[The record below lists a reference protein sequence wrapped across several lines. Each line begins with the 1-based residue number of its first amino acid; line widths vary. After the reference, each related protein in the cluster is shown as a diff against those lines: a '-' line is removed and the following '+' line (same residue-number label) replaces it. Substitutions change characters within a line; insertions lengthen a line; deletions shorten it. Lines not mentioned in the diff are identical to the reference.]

1 MIAGVATSK
10 GGNPMAIV
18 EHSTNRLVVAAGG
31 GLSSFSLALD
41 KQAGLARIERNMLMW
56 KRRPLEMPLAD
67 IKDFDVATFK
77 DAVSGA
83 ELRKLLLRTQADE
96 AIEVP
101 GGGSKRRGNRRGFA
115 RFSRAG
121 GLEADGC
128 KEPAYCGVAP
138 GHVLYCVRAR
148 ALNPAP
154 YFRVA

>member
-1 MIAGVATSK
+1 
-10 GGNPMAIV
+10 MAIV
-18 EHSTNRLVVAAGG
+18 EHNANRLVVEAGG

-41 KQAGLARIERNMLMW
+41 RQAGLARIERNMLMW

-101 GGGSKRRGNRRGFA
+101 VEEKSVEETAAALRDFL
-115 RFSRAG
+115 
-121 GLEADGC
+121 GLA
-128 KEPAYCGVAP
+128 A
-138 GHVLYCVRAR
+138 
-148 ALNPAP
+148 
-154 YFRVA
+154 

>member
-1 MIAGVATSK
+1 MAQAAGRTCPARRRMIAGIATSK

-83 ELRKLLLRTQADE
+83 ELRKLLLRTRADE

-101 GGGSKRRGNRRGFA
+101 VEEASVEETAAALRDFL
-115 RFSRAG
+115 
-121 GLEADGC
+121 GLA
-128 KEPAYCGVAP
+128 A
-138 GHVLYCVRAR
+138 
-148 ALNPAP
+148 
-154 YFRVA
+154 